1 MVSKSPNWG
10 YSPSKWPKWLIHGG
24 LLATYLLGWSSNQD
38 VSHCSV
44 VLCKPLPGPC
54 VAQVPGP
61 CVAQVPGPRAA
72 VQVRSPLLDPSFKES
87 CKDGITTGPMRLMFC
102 SIGHFPIDW
111 YHDDWWCTGEKYKL
125 LDSASS
131 FGTKDTFVQKELI
144 LVQHLAVTCSCCMI
158 CSVPLNLF
166 AKSRSL
172 RFGRNLHM
180 EDCDGFCCALLSF
193 HLLSSAGGLWGKA
206 VPAKAQ
212 VAGTPSG
219 GIAECHLAN
228 SRQVST
234 DTHRDTFRT

>member
-1 MVSKSPNWG
+1 
-10 YSPSKWPKWLIHGG
+10 
-24 LLATYLLGWSSNQD
+24 
-38 VSHCSV
+38 
-44 VLCKPLPGPC
+44 
-54 VAQVPGP
+54 
-61 CVAQVPGPRAA
+61 
-72 VQVRSPLLDPSFKES
+72 
-87 CKDGITTGPMRLMFC
+87 MRLMFC
-102 SIGHFPIDW
+102 IIGHFPIDW
-111 YHDDWWCTGEKYKL
+111 YHDDWWCTCEKYKL

-131 FGTKDTFVQKELI
+131 FGTIDTFVQKGLI
-144 LVQHLAVTCSCCMI
+144 LVQHLVVTCSCCMI

-180 EDCDGFCCALLSF
+180 EDFDRFCCALLSF

-219 GIAECHLAN
+219 GIAECRLTN

-234 DTHRDTFRT
+234 HTLTEIHLEHRLVGGNSTICYVHPLGKWSNFTHIFQIGWWKTTN